1 MVNSKKISS
10 KRYSKKVSSKRS
22 SKKVS
27 SKRSSKK
34 VSSKRSSKKVSSK
47 NNTILKEFYLDS
59 KSIVS
64 KKDEMTVI
72 KKSTVNM
79 PYLKKPVK
87 IYNYKIMTTYFNKK
101 GQPELGLDNN
111 NKKTVPNLII
121 ELKPGQKI
129 NGAFNFLRY
138 ADSKITQ
145 TQEKLSPITSSVFKK
160 VNNLINFK
168 KFSNNTNQKLNLC
181 LKPDLPCKMNI
192 LNIHKNKDYFINP
205 IFLTAYSD
213 NLICDVSK
221 PHRINMTSKEYFKL
235 FMHMI
240 AIVFVMIILALVGE
254 SDNALFGSSK
264 RHEIAFNMLKI
275 NTKTNNDN
283 GILFLTSNDNI
294 KKIKIVKG
302 EKKYINLGS
311 LIVLEGNISIY
322 RTKKI
327 SNNLL
332 NNKGKY
338 VYITLEGEGV
348 IYCQEQDL
356 FKKINA

>member
-1 MVNSKKISS
+1 
-10 KRYSKKVSSKRS
+10 
-22 SKKVS
+22 
-27 SKRSSKK
+27 
-34 VSSKRSSKKVSSK
+34 
-47 NNTILKEFYLDS
+47 
-59 KSIVS
+59 
-64 KKDEMTVI
+64 
-72 KKSTVNM
+72 
-79 PYLKKPVK
+79 
-87 IYNYKIMTTYFNKK
+87 
-101 GQPELGLDNN
+101 
-111 NKKTVPNLII
+111 
-121 ELKPGQKI
+121 
-129 NGAFNFLRY
+129 
-138 ADSKITQ
+138 
-145 TQEKLSPITSSVFKK
+145 
-160 VNNLINFK
+160 
-168 KFSNNTNQKLNLC
+168 
-181 LKPDLPCKMNI
+181 MNI
-192 LNIHKNKDYFINP
+192 FNIHKNKDYFINP

-221 PHRINMTSKEYFKL
+221 PHRIYMTSKEYFKL

-311 LIVLEGNISIY
+311 LIALEGNISIY